1 MEIPQYPDTRPLQFS
16 DKALF
21 DGMFN
26 LFQPQMS
33 ELTFANLY
41 LFRKVHNYQ
50 LSMLNGSIVV
60 LGRGYDGREY
70 FLPPLGG
77 DVAAALEKM
86 LNDGLMLFGDEESI
100 AGWLDSDGFV
110 RVEDRDSFDY
120 LYLRDE
126 MATLPGNRFH
136 KKKNRISYFTARHDY
151 QSDLLTSGD
160 VAECRKLLLAWHT
173 SVNQIREKAVD
184 FDFEACDEALVMLEE
199 LGLQG
204 IVIRVEGVVSA
215 FSLGEKLNDNT
226 TVCHFEKADPYMEGL
241 SQLVNR
247 EYAVKL
253 FKDSTYINR
262 EQDLGEP
269 GLRNAKLSYHPVRLI
284 NKIRVT
290 AKQ

>member
-1 MEIPQYPDTRPLQFS
+1 MEIPQYPAARPLQLS

-21 DGMFN
+21 DSMFI
-26 LFQPQMS
+26 LFQSQMS

-50 LSMLNGSIVV
+50 LSMLNGSIIVF
-60 LGRGYDGREY
+60 GRGYDGREY

-77 DVAAALEKM
+77 DGVAALEKM
-86 LNDGLMLFGDEESI
+86 LDDGLMLFGDEESI
-100 AGWLDSDGFV
+100 AGCLDMDSME

-136 KKKNRISYFTARHDY
+136 KKKNRISYFTARHEY
-151 QSDLLTSGD
+151 QTDLLTSAD
-160 VAECRKLLLAWHT
+160 IAECRKLLLVWHT
-173 SVNQIREKAVD
+173 SVNRIREKAVN

-204 IVIRVEGVVSA
+204 LVIRVEGIVSA

-226 TVCHFEKADPYMEGL
+226 AVCHFEKTDPYMEGL
-241 SQLVNR
+241 AQLINR
-247 EYAVKL
+247 EFAARL
-253 FKDSTYINR
+253 FKDCTYINR

-284 NKIRVT
+284 NKFRVT

>member
-1 MEIPQYPDTRPLQFS
+1 MEIPQHPDIRPLQFS

-60 LGRGYDGREY
+60 FGRGYDGREY

-77 DVAAALEKM
+77 DAAAVSDKLLK
-86 LNDGLMLFGDEESI
+86 DGLMLFADEESM
-100 AGWLDSDGFV
+100 AGWLDIDGV
-110 RVEDRDSFDY
+110 NRVEDRDSFDY

-151 QSDLLTSGD
+151 QSDLLTSDD
-160 VAECRKLLLAWHT
+160 VAECRKLLLVWHA
-173 SVNQIREKAVD
+173 SVNQIRGKAVD
-184 FDFEACDEALVMLEE
+184 FDFEACDEALVLLEE

-204 IVIRVEGVVSA
+204 VVIRVDGVVSA

-247 EYAVKL
+247 EYAARL
-253 FKDSTYINR
+253 FNDCVYVNR
-262 EQDLGEP
+262 EQDLGEA
-269 GLRNAKLSYHPVRLI
+269 GLRNAKLSYHPTRLI
-284 NKIRVT
+284 NKFRIT

>member
-1 MEIPQYPDTRPLQFS
+1 MEIPQYPDTRLLQFS

-21 DGMFN
+21 DSMFN

-41 LFRKVHNYQ
+41 LFRKVHNYK

-60 LGRGYDGREY
+60 FGRGYDGLEY

-77 DVAAALEKM
+77 DEAAASEKM
-86 LNDGLMLFGDEESI
+86 LKDGLMLFGDEEFI
-100 AGWLDSDGFV
+100 AGWSDGDNSD

-120 LYLRDE
+120 LYLREE

-136 KKKNRISYFTARHDY
+136 KKKNRISYFTARHEY
-151 QSDLLTSGD
+151 QTDLLSTGD
-160 VAECRKLLLAWHT
+160 VADCRKLLLTWHR
-173 SVNQIREKAVD
+173 SVNFIRDKAVD
-184 FDFEACDEALVMLEE
+184 FDFEACDEALVMLKE

-204 IVIRVEGVVSA
+204 VVVRVDGIVSA
-215 FSLGEKLNDNT
+215 FALGEKLNDNT
-226 TVCHFEKADPYMEGL
+226 AVCHFEKADPYMEGL
-241 SQLVNR
+241 AQLVNR
-247 EYAVKL
+247 EFSIRL
-253 FKDSTYINR
+253 FNDCIYINR

-269 GLRNAKLSYHPVRLI
+269 GLRNAKLSYHPVRLVTKFRI
-284 NKIRVT
+284 T

>member
-1 MEIPQYPDTRPLQFS
+1 MEIPQYPAARPLKLS

-21 DGMFN
+21 DGMFS

-41 LFRKVHNYQ
+41 LFRKVHNYH

-60 LGRGYDGREY
+60 FGRGYDGREY

-77 DVAAALEKM
+77 DAAAASENM
-86 LNDGLMLFGDEESI
+86 LKDGLMLFGDEESI
-100 AGWLDSDGFV
+100 AGWLDSDGFG

-126 MATLPGNRFH
+126 MATLPGKRFH

-160 VAECRKLLLAWHT
+160 IAECRKLLLAWHT
-173 SVNQIREKAVD
+173 SVNLIREKAVD

-215 FSLGEKLNDNT
+215 FSLGEKLNDST

-241 SQLVNR
+241 AQLINR
-247 EYAVKL
+247 EFAARL
-253 FKDSTYINR
+253 FNDCTYINR

-269 GLRNAKLSYHPVRLI
+269 GLRNAKLSYHPVRLV
-284 NKIRVT
+284 NKFRIMV
-290 AKQ
+290 KQ